1 MDENVGRK
9 KRGRNLR
16 ACTKCNIGLYDPKDD
31 NCPKICSDRGDGNEP
46 VWIFPVGMQAGR
58 RRAQRRRMAN
68 NRHQNNESGEIIEPG
83 VEISS
88 GDHFDGDMD
97 DFDCKRFANQR
108 TFGRTVLNKV

>member
-1 MDENVGRK
+1 MTIVLKYVQIEEMETNQCGYY
-9 KRGRNLR
+9 L
-16 ACTKCNIGLYDPKDD
+16 
-31 NCPKICSDRGDGNEP
+31 
-46 VWIFPVGMQAGR
+46 GMQAGR

-97 DFDCKRFANQR
+97 DFDCKRFAYQR
-108 TFGRTVLNKV
+108 TFGRNVLNKV